1 MTADREEASR
11 QAPESGSG
19 RRPGPRRGL
28 SGLLRET
35 VLILGG
41 ALVLSLVIKTFLA
54 QAFYI
59 PSASMQ
65 DTLIEGDRVI
75 VSKLTPGL
83 VDLERGDV
91 VVFKDPGG
99 WLGPVPAPLAGSPAA
114 LVNDVLSYVGLL
126 PPDAGEHLI
135 KRVVGLAGDRVAC
148 CDEQGRVT
156 VNGVPLEESYVKAGS
171 EPSEMSFDVE
181 VPVGRLFVMGDNRQ
195 NSQDSRAHLGDPGG
209 GMVPVT
215 EVVGKAVVVM
225 WPLDRA
231 AVLRDP
237 ATTFDDVPAASGS

>member
-19 RRPGPRRGL
+19 RRSGPRRGL

-99 WLGPVPAPLAGSPAA
+99 WLGPVPAPLAG
-114 LVNDVLSYVGLL
+114 
-126 PPDAGEHLI
+126 
-135 KRVVGLAGDRVAC
+135 
-148 CDEQGRVT
+148 
-156 VNGVPLEESYVKAGS
+156 
-171 EPSEMSFDVE
+171 
-181 VPVGRLFVMGDNRQ
+181 
-195 NSQDSRAHLGDPGG
+195 
-209 GMVPVT
+209 
-215 EVVGKAVVVM
+215 
-225 WPLDRA
+225 
-231 AVLRDP
+231 
-237 ATTFDDVPAASGS
+237 

>member
-1 MTADREEASR
+1 VSAERDRAAPNPAGETARR
-11 QAPESGSG
+11 G
-19 RRPGPRRGL
+19 RGPRRGI

-41 ALVLSLVIKTFLA
+41 AIVLSLVIKTFLA
-54 QAFYI
+54 QAFFI

-65 DTLIEGDRVI
+65 DTLVEGDRVV

-83 VDLERGDV
+83 FEIERGDV

-99 WLGPVPAPLAGSPAA
+99 WLAPVPAPPTGSRSA
-114 LVNDVLSYVGLL
+114 LLNDVLSYIGLL

-135 KRVVGLAGDRVAC
+135 KRVVGLPGDRVAC
-148 CDEQGRVT
+148 CDDDGRLM
-156 VNGVPLEESYVKAGS
+156 VNGVSVVEPYLKPGS
-171 EPSEMSFDVE
+171 APSEVDFDVA
-181 VPVGRLFVMGDNRQ
+181 VPASALFVMGDNRQ

-209 GMVPVT
+209 GMVPVDD
-215 EVVGKAVVVM
+215 VVGKAVVVM

-231 AVLRDP
+231 ALLRDP
-237 ATTFDDVPAASGS
+237 SATFAGVATAAP

>member
-1 MTADREEASR
+1 M
-11 QAPESGSG
+11 
-19 RRPGPRRGL
+19 
-28 SGLLRET
+28 
-35 VLILGG
+35 
-41 ALVLSLVIKTFLA
+41 
-54 QAFYI
+54 
-59 PSASMQ
+59 
-65 DTLIEGDRVI
+65 
-75 VSKLTPGL
+75 
-83 VDLERGDV
+83 
-91 VVFKDPGG
+91 
-99 WLGPVPAPLAGSPAA
+99 
-114 LVNDVLSYVGLL
+114 GLL

-209 GMVPVT
+209 GMVPVK

-231 AVLRDP
+231 TVLRDP
-237 ATTFDDVPAASGS
+237 ATTFDDVPAAPGS